1 MVEGDSYK
9 FERGKEAVM
18 FQMVSRCNGMHSQR
32 WKVEMSTRIEN
43 LHIECE
49 LSEALMNRIQTG

>member
-1 MVEGDSYK
+1 MIKGDSHK
-9 FERGKEAVM
+9 FERGKVAAM

-32 WKVEMSTRIEN
+32 WKMEMSTRIEN

-49 LSEALMNRIQTG
+49 LSEALRNRIQVG